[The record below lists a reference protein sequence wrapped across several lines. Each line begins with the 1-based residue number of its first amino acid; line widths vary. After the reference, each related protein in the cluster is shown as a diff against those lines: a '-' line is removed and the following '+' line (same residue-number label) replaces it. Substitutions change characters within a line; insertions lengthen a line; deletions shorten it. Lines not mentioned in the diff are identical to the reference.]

1 MCVII
6 AAITEK
12 MPFMNCISMFIYI
25 YIIYYN
31 VFNLLCYCIL
41 TTSKLKSSS

>member
-6 AAITEK
+6 AAITER

-25 YIIYYN
+25 YIFIIMYLIYY
-31 VFNLLCYCIL
+31 VIAY
-41 TTSKLKSSS
+41 

>member
-6 AAITEK
+6 AAITER

-25 YIIYYN
+25 YIYYN